1 MRRLLFQQASVQRNQ
16 ASGVDK
22 YGNATL
28 STTVLGPFACR
39 LEETGSTEK
48 LDNRDA
54 VMTSA
59 TLFVMPEADIQADD
73 TVTVDG
79 VTYRVE
85 GDPIRRSGLNKLH
98 HIEARLMVVRP

>member
-1 MRRLLFQQASVQRNQ
+1 MRRLLFQQASVHRNQ
-16 ASGVDK
+16 ATGVDK

-28 STTVLGPFACR
+28 SATVLGPFACR

-54 VMTSA
+54 VMTTA
-59 TLFVMPEADIQADD
+59 TLFLMAEADIQADD

-85 GDPIRRSGLNKLH
+85 GDPVRRSGLNSLH
-98 HIEARLMVVRP
+98 HIEARLMAVRP

>member
-16 ASGVDK
+16 ANGVDK
-22 YGNATL
+22 YGNATHT
-28 STTVLGPFACR
+28 SSVLGPFACR

-48 LDNRDA
+48 LDDRDA

-59 TLFVMPEADIQADD
+59 TLFLMPEADLQADD

-79 VTYRVE
+79 VIYRVE
-85 GDPIRRSGLNKLH
+85 GDPVRRSGLRALH
-98 HIEARLMVVRP
+98 HIEARVMAVRP